1 MTAVQHLLNA
11 GSDVAGSL
19 RVWQTEGCAL
29 HAVGKATSMGLYTV
43 LAWQPNGRH
52 LYAAHAQG
60 NHHRVALYETNGL
73 EHGGFDVPR
82 SGLSLLTSLYLGNA
96 PIPAGKHFAYITNV

>member
-60 NHHRVALYETNGL
+60 NRHRVALYETNGL